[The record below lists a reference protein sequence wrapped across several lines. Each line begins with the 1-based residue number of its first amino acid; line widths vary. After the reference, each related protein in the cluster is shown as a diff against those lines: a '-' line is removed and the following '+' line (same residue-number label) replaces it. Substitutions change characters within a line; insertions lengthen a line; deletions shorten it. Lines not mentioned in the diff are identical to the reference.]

1 MKRTIRQIYEQLHG
15 NAFETQMTQENFMKG
30 TSHQYNTQ
38 DPDELLG
45 EFHQAF
51 KEEEEY
57 NFIPMFSKKG
67 KFSN

>member
-1 MKRTIRQIYEQLHG
+1 MK
-15 NAFETQMTQENFMKG
+15 QENFMKG
-30 TSHQYNTQ
+30 TSHQYNTG

-45 EFHQAF
+45 EFYQAF
-51 KEEEEY
+51 KEEEEEY

>member
-1 MKRTIRQIYEQLHG
+1 MNNFMAILLK
-15 NAFETQMTQENFMKG
+15 TQMKQENFMKG
-30 TSHQYNTQ
+30 TSYQYNTG

-45 EFHQAF
+45 EFQQAF

-57 NFIPMFSKKG
+57 NLIPMFSKKG